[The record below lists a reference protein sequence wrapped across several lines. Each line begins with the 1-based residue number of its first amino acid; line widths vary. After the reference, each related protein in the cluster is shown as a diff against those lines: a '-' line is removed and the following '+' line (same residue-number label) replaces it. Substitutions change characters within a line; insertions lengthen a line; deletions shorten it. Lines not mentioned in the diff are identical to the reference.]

1 MEEMTK
7 RKQLAQDGD
16 DEGGAAG
23 GRSGDE
29 EHREVTDEEVD
40 EFFSV
45 LRRLHAASKSFAGG
59 GGRRDNKRKKKVR
72 REEEEEAKAA
82 ARWRPRFTLEDFE
95 AIGDGGVVVSDG
107 AASGCRTAAED
118 PIRLD
123 LDLNAEPVVEDRDW
137 QRWLR

>member
-1 MEEMTK
+1 MEEMAK
-7 RKQLAQDGD
+7 RKQPAQDGD
-16 DEGGAAG
+16 DKGGAAG

-59 GGRRDNKRKKKVR
+59 GGRRDNKRKKKAMR
-72 REEEEEAKAA
+72 EEEEAKAA
-82 ARWRPRFTLEDFE
+82 AMWRPRFTLEDFE

-118 PIRLD
+118 PIPPD
-123 LDLNAEPVVEDRDW
+123 LDLNAEPVDEDRDW